1 MKFRL
6 DVALT
11 PAEFPVLQAR
21 DLSGV
26 ACVVLDILRATSTMV
41 TAFAAGARAI
51 RPVATVEEA
60 VACRRAC
67 PDLLLAGEREG
78 VRIRA
83 ELTGGLEFDL
93 GNSPREF
100 TPARVGGRALAM
112 TTTNGTRAFRACAH
126 ATWVA
131 AGAFL
136 NLHAVA
142 QAARATGLKHVL
154 IVCSGT
160 GEALA
165 LEDAAAAGALA
176 ELWSA
181 EAELSDA
188 ATSVLALWRSRLSP
202 PAGVDAGFFAGAN
215 GRRLAALPE
224 LAPDLAFC
232 GRRDVFT
239 VVPVMDVGGELR
251 LGAS

>member
-1 MKFRL
+1 MKIRL

-11 PAEFPVLQAR
+11 PAEFPVLQAQ
-21 DLSGV
+21 DLRGV

-60 VACRRAC
+60 VASRRAH
-67 PDLLLAGEREG
+67 PDILLAGEREG
-78 VRIRA
+78 LRIRA
-83 ELTGGLEFDL
+83 ERTGGLDFDL

-100 TPARVGGRALAM
+100 TSARVGGRALAM

-136 NLHAVA
+136 NLRAVT
-142 QAARATGLKHVL
+142 QAAQATGLERVL

-165 LEDAAAAGALA
+165 LEDAAAAGALV
-176 ELWSA
+176 EGWSA
-181 EAELSDA
+181 DAELSDA
-188 ATSVLALWRSRLSP
+188 ARCVLGLWRSRSSP
-202 PAGVDAGFFAGAN
+202 PAGVDASFFDGAN

-239 VVPVMDVGGELR
+239 VVPVMDAGGELR
-251 LGAS
+251 VG